1 MTTGQPAEAKQNR
14 MVDRDADLPAVMH
27 AKHAGHQVG
36 QGVVAKVR
44 GNVANA

>member
-1 MTTGQPAEAKQNR
+1 
-14 MVDRDADLPAVMH
+14 MVDRDADLPAVVH